1 MNRPMAGVSMLTNAF
16 DCGFQCFVKKLCSFQ
31 TSIHQ
36 IVVTGER
43 LLGDFFNA
51 LLAEVGA
58 KKDQK
63 TRRYKQTNNE
73 ANELYIVE

>member
-1 MNRPMAGVSMLTNAF
+1 MPTNVF
-16 DCGFQCFVKKLCSFQ
+16 DCGFRCFVKKLCSFQ

-58 KKDQK
+58 KNDQK
-63 TRRYKQTNNE
+63 NKE
-73 ANELYIVE
+73 V